1 MTKRQGGHPFGD
13 HFAVGLQPSPT
24 LTDHDKRLLETLRPA
39 GIILFKG
46 NFRHDAGDYG
56 DWLGT
61 YRKLLA
67 DVRDCIG
74 RDRLIVSIDHEGGRV
89 HRAPSPITNY
99 PYARE
104 WAKSSAQVGRAM
116 AIELKSLGV
125 NVTFAPV
132 VDVDSNPKNP
142 VIGPRS
148 FAATPEAVIEAALP
162 FIRAVEAEGV
172 ATCPKHFPGH
182 GDTAV
187 DSHRQLPTVDQDLE
201 GLRRRE
207 LVPFRAT
214 IAEGVRMVMTSHVL
228 FPALDADRPSTMS
241 RAIVT
246 GLLREEL
253 GFKGVV
259 ITDDIGMAAVSKMF
273 DNPEAAVNT
282 MNAGTDI
289 IDICAYG
296 TDTMRAVTIADNIA
310 HAAQS
315 GAIPRA
321 VLDASRERIAKFLD
335 GLPTYE
341 VDQLPDDIFSTHA
354 AFAPAFTGAEGPRA
368 AD

>member
-1 MTKRQGGHPFGD
+1 MTKTRRGHQFGD

-24 LTDHDKRLLETLRPA
+24 LTDHDKRLLEALQPA
-39 GIILFKG
+39 GIILFRG
-46 NFRHDAGDYG
+46 NFRHDAAGYG

-61 YRKLLA
+61 WRQLLA
-67 DVRDCIG
+67 DVRSCIG
-74 RDRLIVSIDHEGGRV
+74 RDKLIVSIDHEGGRV

-99 PYARE
+99 AYARE
-104 WAKSSAQVGRAM
+104 WAGSPAEVGRAM
-116 AIELKSLGV
+116 AIELRSLGV

-148 FAATPEAVIEAALP
+148 FAPTPEGVIAAALP

-182 GDTAV
+182 GDTSV

-201 GLRRRE
+201 GLRARE
-207 LVPFRAT
+207 LVPFRA
-214 IAEGVRMVMTSHVL
+214 AVSEGVRLVMTSHVM
-228 FPALDADRPSTMS
+228 FTALDPGLPSTMS
-241 RAIVT
+241 RAIVN
-246 GLLREEL
+246 GLLRQEL
-253 GFKGVV
+253 DFRGVV

-273 DNPEAAVNT
+273 DSPEAAVNT

-296 TDTMRAVTIADNIA
+296 TDTMRAITIADNIA
-310 HAAQS
+310 EAARS
-315 GAIPRA
+315 GAIPRS
-321 VLDASRERIAKFLD
+321 VLDASRERIAALLESLPSHEVEQLD
-335 GLPTYE
+335 DG
-341 VDQLPDDIFSTHA
+341 IFTTHA
-354 AFAPAFTGAEGPRA
+354 ALAPVFAGQAGPRA